1 MTAPARRDAGM
12 TLLETLISLF
22 LIALIATA
30 GSGMLI
36 QALRGARLVDE
47 RGADAR
53 EIDSALAL
61 IRNDLEAFTGRPAR
75 TGLASEGDTVFDGR
89 GPVSGGRIFSF
100 VRNGWADPG
109 NLSGRSDLQLVEY
122 AYERGT
128 LIRRSW
134 RSPDPGPAT
143 PVVEQRLLEG
153 LEGLEV
159 RYGRTRSWRG
169 NWIAEGGDD
178 EAEALPDKVE
188 LTFRFAP
195 DDELIARFRLG
206 LRG

>member
-1 MTAPARRDAGM
+1 MTPPIRRDAGM

-53 EIDSALAL
+53 EIESALAL

-75 TGLASEGDTVFDGR
+75 TGQASEGETVFDGR
-89 GPVSGGRIFSF
+89 ALISDGRILSF

-109 NLSGRSDLQLVEY
+109 GQSGRSDLQRVEY

-143 PVVEQRLLEG
+143 PVVEQSLLEG
-153 LEGLEV
+153 LEGLDV
-159 RYGRTRSWRG
+159 RYGQARSWRG
-169 NWIAEGGDD
+169 DWIAESAA
-178 EAEALPDKVE
+178 EREALPDKVE
-188 LTFRFAP
+188 LTFRFG
-195 DDELIARFRLG
+195 DDDILTARFRLG

>member
-1 MTAPARRDAGM
+1 MTPSSRRDAGM

-36 QALRGARLVDE
+36 NALRGARLVDE

-53 EIDSALAL
+53 KIESALAL

-75 TGLASEGDTVFDGR
+75 TGQASEGNTRFDGR
-89 GPVSGGRIFSF
+89 ALVSDGRVLIF

-109 NLSGRSDLQLVEY
+109 DRSGRSDLQRVEY
-122 AYERGT
+122 AFERGA

-134 RSPDPGPAT
+134 RAPDPGPAT
-143 PVVEQRLLEG
+143 PMIEQRLLEG

-159 RYGRTRSWRG
+159 RYGRGRSWRG
-169 NWIAEGGDD
+169 DWISDASASTD
-178 EAEALPDKVE
+178 ALPDKIE
-188 LTFRFAP
+188 LIFRFTPEDAVT
-195 DDELIARFRLG
+195 ARFRLG